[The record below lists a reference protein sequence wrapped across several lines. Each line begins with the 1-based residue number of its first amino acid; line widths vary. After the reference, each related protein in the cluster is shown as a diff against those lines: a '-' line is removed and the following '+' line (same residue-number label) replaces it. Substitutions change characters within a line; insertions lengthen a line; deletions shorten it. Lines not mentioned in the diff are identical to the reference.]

1 MRWLN
6 KLVNKQVLRTFSF
19 IPALGWKEV
28 NPEEVKH
35 LFSGDLETLKIDDRA
50 SYRHT
55 VDGKMVSFIIAF
67 YGNENKKDINY
78 VNGILK
84 NAIRKHEEAMNVK
97 GA

>member
-6 KLVNKQVLRTFSF
+6 KLVNKQVLRTFIF
-19 IPALGWKEV
+19 MPALGWKEV

-35 LFSGDLETLKIDDRA
+35 LFMGDLERLKMNDRA

-84 NAIRKHEEAMNVK
+84 NAISKHEEAMNVK